1 MNDIE
6 QLQAWFRDQCD
17 GTWEHTYG
25 LNIGTLD
32 NPGWS
37 LSIDL
42 KGTALKNT
50 PFKAVT
56 QNVSDTSEPLN
67 DDWYICS
74 VEDKQFNAFSGPDHL
89 KTILSVFLDWS
100 EQNPRPKEKG

>member
-1 MNDIE
+1 MNEIE
-6 QLQAWFRDQCD
+6 QLQAWFREQCD
-17 GTWEHTYG
+17 GAWEHTYG

-42 KGTALKNT
+42 KGTALEKT

-67 DDWYICS
+67 DDWYVCG
-74 VEDKQFNAFSGPDHL
+74 VEDKQFNAFGGPDQL
-89 KTILSVFLDWS
+89 KTILSVFLEWS
-100 EQNPRPKEKG
+100 KQNPGPKEKG